1 MATYPNVH
9 PEKCPYCGKP
19 LALVTAKYEWDY
31 AYQCTGCKRKY
42 PFKNS
47 QMPDIKAVYETEQYK
62 SFARQQEM
70 KKQEASKPVSSWT
83 SSPYYIV
90 KEFRDENAYGK
101 PSTSATVFLQQYLNT
116 HNITPDKII
125 NIGTAY
131 YGGVLVMTLT
141 HV

>member
-1 MATYPNVH
+1 
-9 PEKCPYCGKP
+9 
-19 LALVTAKYEWDY
+19 
-31 AYQCTGCKRKY
+31 
-42 PFKNS
+42 
-47 QMPDIKAVYETEQYK
+47 MPDIKAVYETEQYK

-90 KEFRDENAYGK
+90 KEFRDENVYGK
-101 PSTSATVFLQQYLNT
+101 PTVSATVHLQQYLNT